1 MLNLTYNQEPDPID
15 LFEPTEPLR
24 VAIYVRVSSDSQDI
38 NNSVEAQIAECEA
51 FAKRYNF
58 IVIKIY
64 IDEAETG
71 LASKRP
77 QFQEMVY
84 DTLSNEKPYDAILV
98 WKFSRFSRDKL
109 DNALYK
115 NRLRKRGVR
124 IISIKEAIDNSPAG
138 QMMETMIE
146 GMDAFYS
153 ANLSQDVRRGQR
165 QLAAR
170 GYYPGNVP
178 PYGYKIQKVQE
189 EDGKAFHNIFVAD
202 EPYDQ
207 IVRRV
212 ILEAGAGKSA
222 NEIRAGL
229 NQDGIPA
236 PKGGKWAD
244 STIHQMVH
252 NLHYTGLIVWGVNS
266 ASGDPPVI
274 APGRHKPIVSDEEMQ
289 QAIQVFAS
297 KFHKLVNPR
306 QTASEYMMSGLLICR
321 LCGSPLTVRNN
332 TTKGTAYYVCKARKE
347 DGIAGCPLPYIN
359 IERFDKKF
367 LEVTLDD
374 ILVPETVQG
383 AIDHIASELS
393 GPYEQQA
400 ATVLAL
406 EADIR
411 KVKDQQD
418 RVMAAYEAGAYTVTD
433 FTKRMEPLRRTEADL
448 ETKRKE
454 AERQLDQQAA
464 IIAEPTMVLEFARQV
479 AEFIKH
485 STPKQRKQVLKR
497 FVKCVWIEPGKDKKE
512 QARAKIMYRIP
523 LPRDAGKSRNSER
536 ELALGEEPVSPSAL
550 LSPDKGTVEQPDKNV
565 KQKSGLNRSILAQ
578 GWYGTRQK
586 LEYKSDWYGRQFVP
600 VPTHHTSQR
609 CSERGHVDAG
619 NRVSQ
624 AIFRCVSCGHPANA
638 DINAAENIRCQGL
651 LILARAGDQPR
662 RTAGGPRGQQA
673 QYNPPQGGPA
683 LHA

>member
-236 PKGGKWAD
+236 RKGGKWAD

-347 DGIAGCPLPYIN
+347 DGIASCPLPYIN
-359 IERFDKKF
+359 IKRFDKKF

-485 STPKQRKQVLKR
+485 STPKQRKQVLQR

-512 QARAKIMYRIP
+512 KARAKIMYRIP

-536 ELALGEEPVSPSAL
+536 ELALLREPVSPSAL
-550 LSPDKGTVEQPDKNV
+550 LSPH
-565 KQKSGLNRSILAQ
+565 A
-578 GWYGTRQK
+578 
-586 LEYKSDWYGRQFVP
+586 
-600 VPTHHTSQR
+600 
-609 CSERGHVDAG
+609 RG
-619 NRVSQ
+619 
-624 AIFRCVSCGHPANA
+624 
-638 DINAAENIRCQGL
+638 
-651 LILARAGDQPR
+651 
-662 RTAGGPRGQQA
+662 
-673 QYNPPQGGPA
+673 
-683 LHA
+683 

>member
-15 LFEPTEPLR
+15 LFDLFEPTEHLR

-64 IDEAETG
+64 VDEAESG

-77 QFQEMVY
+77 QFQEMIY
-84 DTLSNEKPYDAILV
+84 DSLSKEKPYDLILV

-165 QLAAR
+165 QIAAR

-189 EDGKAFHNIFVAD
+189 EGGKAFHNIFVAD

-222 NEIRAGL
+222 NEIRTGL

-236 PKGGKWAD
+236 PKGGKWAT

-252 NLHYTGLIVWGVNS
+252 NLHYAGLIVWGVNS

-274 APGRHKPIVSDEEMQ
+274 APGRHEPIVSDEEMQ

-332 TTKGTAYYVCKARKE
+332 TTKGIAYYVCKARKD

-374 ILVPETVQG
+374 ILVPENVQG

-411 KVKDQQD
+411 KVKEQQD

-464 IIAEPTMVLEFARQV
+464 IIAEPTTVLEFARQV

-512 QARAKIMYRIP
+512 QAKAKIMYRIP

-536 ELALGEEPVSPSAL
+536 ELALGEEPVNPSAL
-550 LSPDKGTVEQPDKNV
+550 LSPH
-565 KQKSGLNRSILAQ
+565 A
-578 GWYGTRQK
+578 
-586 LEYKSDWYGRQFVP
+586 
-600 VPTHHTSQR
+600 
-609 CSERGHVDAG
+609 RG
-619 NRVSQ
+619 
-624 AIFRCVSCGHPANA
+624 
-638 DINAAENIRCQGL
+638 
-651 LILARAGDQPR
+651 
-662 RTAGGPRGQQA
+662 
-673 QYNPPQGGPA
+673 
-683 LHA
+683 

>member
-15 LFEPTEPLR
+15 PIDLFEPTEHLR

-64 IDEAETG
+64 VDEAESG

-84 DTLSNEKPYDAILV
+84 DSLSKEKPYDAILV

-165 QLAAR
+165 QIAAR

-189 EDGKAFHNIFVAD
+189 EGGKAFHNIFVAD

-252 NLHYTGLIVWGVNS
+252 NLHYAGLIVWGVKS
-266 ASGDPPVI
+266 TSGDPPVI
-274 APGRHKPIVSDEEMQ
+274 APGRHEPIVSDEEMQ

-332 TTKGTAYYVCKARKE
+332 TTKGIAYYVCKARKD

-374 ILVPETVQG
+374 ILVPENVQG

-464 IIAEPTMVLEFARQV
+464 IIAEPTTVLEFARQV

-512 QARAKIMYRIP
+512 QAKAKIMYRIP

-550 LSPDKGTVEQPDKNV
+550 LT
-565 KQKSGLNRSILAQ
+565 RRILRLQLGGHRRMHRLDPSRPPAGQ
-578 GWYGTRQK
+578 RA
-586 LEYKSDWYGRQFVP
+586 VP
-600 VPTHHTSQR
+600 GGDRT
-609 CSERGHVDAG
+609 EG
-619 NRVSQ
+619 NRQTAALSRPRHRLRQRVHQ
-624 AIFRCVSCGHPANA
+624 RHPHRVLRQPGH
-638 DINAAENIRCQGL
+638 
-651 LILARAGDQPR
+651 
-662 RTAGGPRGQQA
+662 
-673 QYNPPQGGPA
+673 
-683 LHA
+683 

>member
-15 LFEPTEPLR
+15 PIDLFEPTEHLR

-64 IDEAETG
+64 VDEAESG

-84 DTLSNEKPYDAILV
+84 DSLSKEKPYDAILV

-165 QLAAR
+165 QIAAR

-189 EDGKAFHNIFVAD
+189 EGGKAFHNIFVAD

-252 NLHYTGLIVWGVNS
+252 NLHYAGLIVWGVKS
-266 ASGDPPVI
+266 TSGDPPVI
-274 APGRHKPIVSDEEMQ
+274 APGRHEPIVSDEEMQ

-332 TTKGTAYYVCKARKE
+332 TTKGIAYYVCKARKD

-374 ILVPETVQG
+374 ILVPENVQG

-464 IIAEPTMVLEFARQV
+464 IIAEPTTVLEFARQV

-512 QARAKIMYRIP
+512 QAKAKIMYRIP
-523 LPRDAGKSRNSER
+523 LPRDAGKSRYSER

-550 LSPDKGTVEQPDKNV
+550 LTPH
-565 KQKSGLNRSILAQ
+565 
-578 GWYGTRQK
+578 TR
-586 LEYKSDWYGRQFVP
+586 G
-600 VPTHHTSQR
+600 
-609 CSERGHVDAG
+609 
-619 NRVSQ
+619 
-624 AIFRCVSCGHPANA
+624 
-638 DINAAENIRCQGL
+638 
-651 LILARAGDQPR
+651 
-662 RTAGGPRGQQA
+662 
-673 QYNPPQGGPA
+673 
-683 LHA
+683 

>member
-321 LCGSPLTVRNN
+321 LCGSTLTVRNN
-332 TTKGTAYYVCKARKE
+332 TTEGHR
-347 DGIAGCPLPYIN
+347 
-359 IERFDKKF
+359 
-367 LEVTLDD
+367 
-374 ILVPETVQG
+374 ILRLQG
-383 AIDHIASELS
+383 
-393 GPYEQQA
+393 
-400 ATVLAL
+400 
-406 EADIR
+406 
-411 KVKDQQD
+411 
-418 RVMAAYEAGAYTVTD
+418 
-433 FTKRMEPLRRTEADL
+433 
-448 ETKRKE
+448 
-454 AERQLDQQAA
+454 
-464 IIAEPTMVLEFARQV
+464 
-479 AEFIKH
+479 
-485 STPKQRKQVLKR
+485 
-497 FVKCVWIEPGKDKKE
+497 
-512 QARAKIMYRIP
+512 
-523 LPRDAGKSRNSER
+523 
-536 ELALGEEPVSPSAL
+536 
-550 LSPDKGTVEQPDKNV
+550 
-565 KQKSGLNRSILAQ
+565 
-578 GWYGTRQK
+578 
-586 LEYKSDWYGRQFVP
+586 
-600 VPTHHTSQR
+600 
-609 CSERGHVDAG
+609 
-619 NRVSQ
+619 
-624 AIFRCVSCGHPANA
+624 
-638 DINAAENIRCQGL
+638 
-651 LILARAGDQPR
+651 
-662 RTAGGPRGQQA
+662 
-673 QYNPPQGGPA
+673 PQGRRHRRLPTAVHQHRAIRQEVPGS
-683 LHA
+683 HAGRHPRPRNRTGSH